1 MRNSAEAGVATRLA
15 TRLSIAIMKAR
26 RIVPV
31 TRLPSV
37 RLTILTATLSLVI
50 AGLDPA
56 IQ

>member
-1 MRNSAEAGVATRLA
+1 
-15 TRLSIAIMKAR
+15 MKAR

-37 RLTILTATLSLVI
+37 RLTIIAATLSLVI